1 MNVTLRDFTAEEGA
15 DVEVVAIRG
24 DRARLPGV
32 EGGHVEL
39 LHQAEAHRV
48 SGSTQQGGQGRSGGD
63 EVEGGVPTDPD
74 TAGMAERVR
83 LILEEIRNRA
93 SDRTRPAAEQDYLR
107 RLMKQF

>member
-1 MNVTLRDFTAEEGA
+1 MGQ
-15 DVEVVAIRG
+15 IRYK
-24 DRARLPGV
+24 
-32 EGGHVEL
+32 
-39 LHQAEAHRV
+39 
-48 SGSTQQGGQGRSGGD
+48 QQGGQGRSGGD

-83 LILEEIRNRA
+83 VILEEIRNRA